1 MYGCMDVIYI
11 RYGYGKGSE
20 SLGVWS
26 TAGSVRWE
34 SVVMPVQKKRGCTQS
49 KFECTRSGGYS
60 QGFEDNIIFNE
71 VCRCRYYGCPQ
82 ARLRLDEGY
91 CGLNP

>member
-1 MYGCMDVIYI
+1 MDVIYI

-34 SVVMPVQKKRGCTQS
+34 SVVMPVQKKGVAHSRNSNALGVVGIS
-49 KFECTRSGGYS
+49 KILKIISSSMEYGGVYTMTVP
-60 QGFEDNIIFNE
+60 E
-71 VCRCRYYGCPQ
+71 